1 MSILTMTVN
10 SAGVFVGVGQIQG
23 ASTTPIYMTST
34 NGTDWC
40 VPTSFNGSTAVGF
53 MRGIVYS
60 SSISKFVAV
69 GTNNTGPNWIYSV
82 SN

>member
-1 MSILTMTVN
+1 
-10 SAGVFVGVGQIQG
+10 
-23 ASTTPIYMTST
+23 MTST

-40 VPTSFNGSTAVGF
+40 VPTSFNGSTDVGF

-60 SSISKFVAV
+60 ASLGKFVAV
-69 GTNNTGPNWIYSV
+69 GTDNTGPNWTYAV